1 MGPFFHPRQR
11 QALFPRSVLPRRPV
25 IACLLGVLIAGCQS
39 TFGPGALETMHP
51 AYNQAIVNSLGQ
63 QMLLNLVRLR
73 YRDIPYFLE
82 VGSVTASLSLDTNV
96 GMGADVDLGVG
107 SDFLKP
113 NLGVTYS
120 QRPTI
125 SYAPLEGKDLLQ
137 RIFSPISIDALLAMT
152 QSGWSIERVFGLC
165 IERLNDLTNAPGASG
180 PTPDYVPKYQR
191 FKRLLA
197 LLRHLQLEDR
207 ILMGLDPATQ
217 HLVVQITPDPARP
230 EIFEELR
237 TLLGITKEQA
247 IYQFEINTNIL
258 EPKDQQWDVRVR
270 SISSVLFYL
279 SQNIEIPE
287 EHRMTGL
294 VTVTKTADGRL
305 FNWGETPGGMMF
317 RVRSS
322 RERPANAFL
331 AVPYRGAW
339 FYIADDD
346 LQSKSS
352 FLFLQQLFRLQAGQ
366 VIHPAPTLTLPVGA
380 Q

>member
-1 MGPFFHPRQR
+1 
-11 QALFPRSVLPRRPV
+11 
-25 IACLLGVLIAGCQS
+25 
-39 TFGPGALETMHP
+39 MHP

-82 VGSVTASLSLDTNV
+82 VGSVTASLSLDTTV
-96 GMGADVDLGVG
+96 GVGADIDLGAG

-125 SYAPLEGKDLLQ
+125 SYAPLQGKDLLQ

-165 IERLNDLTNAPGASG
+165 IERLNDLANAPGASG
-180 PTPDYVPKYQR
+180 PTPDYVPPYRR

-217 HLVVQITPDPARP
+217 HLIVQITPDPSHP
-230 EIFEELR
+230 EILEELR
-237 TLLGITKEQA
+237 TLLGITEEQT
-247 IYQFEINTNIL
+247 IYRFEINTNIL
-258 EPKDQQWDVRVR
+258 EPKNQQWDVRVR

-287 EHRMTGL
+287 EHRMAGL
-294 VTVTKTADGRL
+294 VTLTKTADGRL
-305 FNWGETPGGMMF
+305 FDWGETPGGMMF

-322 RERPANAFL
+322 RERPVNAFL

-352 FLFLQQLFRLQAGQ
+352 FLLLQQLFRLQAGQ
-366 VIHPAPTLTLPVGA
+366 VIHPAPTLTLPVGG

>member
-1 MGPFFHPRQR
+1 
-11 QALFPRSVLPRRPV
+11 
-25 IACLLGVLIAGCQS
+25 
-39 TFGPGALETMHP
+39 MHP
-51 AYNQAIVNSLGQ
+51 AYNQAIVNSLAQ

-82 VGSVTASLSLDTNV
+82 VGSVTASLALDTNV
-96 GMGADVDLGVG
+96 GVGADIDLGVG

-125 SYAPLEGKDLLQ
+125 AYAPLQGKDLLQ

-165 IERLNDLTNAPGASG
+165 IERLNDLANAPGASG
-180 PTPDYVPKYQR
+180 PTPEYVPEYKR

-197 LLRHLQLEDR
+197 LLRQLQLEDR
-207 ILMGLDPATQ
+207 ILMGLDPATRR
-217 HLVVQITPDPARP
+217 LVIQITPDPSRP
-230 EIFEELR
+230 ETLEALR
-237 TLLGITKEQA
+237 ELLGVRKKQTT
-247 IYQFEINTNIL
+247 YRFEINTNVL
-258 EPKDQQWDVRVR
+258 ERKEEQWDVRVR

-279 SQNIEIPE
+279 SQNIDIPQ
-287 EHRMTGL
+287 EHRSAGL
-294 VTVTKTADGRL
+294 VTETTTADGHR
-305 FNWGETPGGMMF
+305 FDWGETPAGTMF

-322 RERPANAFL
+322 RERPAKAFL

-352 FLFLQQLFRLQAGQ
+352 FLLLQQLFRLQAGQ
-366 VIHPAPTLTLPVGA
+366 VIHPVPALTLPVGA